1 MTTITTCGDLQQ
13 ALLVK
18 SILEG
23 SGIAAFVPDEL
34 TAQNAPPYLWATGGI
49 RVQVEDEHA
58 ESARKVLASQEIDL
72 PEDPPAAGDGRPV

>member
-13 ALLVK
+13 ALLLK

-34 TAQNAPPYLWATGGI
+34 TAQNAPPYMWATGGI
-49 RVQVEDEHA
+49 RVQVAEEHA
-58 ESARKVLASQEIDL
+58 DAARKVLASQSMGLSDEA
-72 PEDPPAAGDGRPV
+72 PTS

>member
-1 MTTITTCGDLQQ
+1 MITITTCGDLQQ

-49 RVQVEDEHA
+49 RVQVGEDQA
-58 ESARKVLASQEIDL
+58 DAARKVLASQSIDL
-72 PEDPPAAGDGRPV
+72 PDEPPSA

>member
-23 SGIAAFVPDEL
+23 SGIPAFVPDEL
-34 TAQNAPPYLWATGGI
+34 TAQNAPPYIWATGGI
-49 RVQVEDEHA
+49 RVQVPAEHA
-58 ESARKVLASQEIDL
+58 EAARKILASEAPEL
-72 PEDPPAAGDGRPV
+72 PAGE

>member
-23 SGIAAFVPDEL
+23 SGIPAFVPDEL
-34 TAQNAPPYLWATGGI
+34 TAQNAPPYMWATGGI
-49 RVQVEDEHA
+49 RVQVEDAQA
-58 ESARKVLASQEIDL
+58 ENARKVLASQSIDL
-72 PEDPPAAGDGRPV
+72 PGEPPGA

>member
-23 SGIAAFVPDEL
+23 NGIPAFVPDEL
-34 TAQNAPPYLWATGGI
+34 TAQNAPPYMWATGGI
-49 RVQVEDEHA
+49 RVQVPDEHVEA
-58 ESARKVLASQEIDL
+58 ARKTLASESLGL
-72 PEDPPAAGDGRPV
+72 PGEE

>member
-1 MTTITTCGDLQQ
+1 MTTIATCGDLQQ

-49 RVQVEDEHA
+49 RVQVELENA
-58 ESARKVLASQEIDL
+58 EAARKVLASQEINL
-72 PEDPPAAGDGRPV
+72 PDDPTASP